1 MNLLLRLLLGALIA
15 FSALPTAKSSNGAA
29 HPTVL
34 DYLRAY
40 IYQKVKQ
47 IDGEPATA
55 AFVAVEDEDLNGL
68 DRLPSVDP
76 EIAGLVLEV
85 LAEDRLAH
93 VTEYSARR
101 HIANGESL
109 GPDREWNPQAVQA
122 NLWDKFLGDE
132 RWLRRIL
139 LRIKAVARERAVDI
153 QIDAIPPQRELGATM
168 AEITRVYRT
177 LQPSS
182 KQDGESSCGRSPV
195 FAFRKARGAD
205 PMLAAEVFS
214 LLQLNPDAS
223 ITEVRTTLQRAGWLV
238 KE

>member
-1 MNLLLRLLLGALIA
+1 MNLLLRLLLGTLITLTA
-15 FSALPTAKSSNGAA
+15 VPTAQTSNGAE

-40 IYQKVKQ
+40 IYQNVKLIEGQ
-47 IDGEPATA
+47 PATA
-55 AFVAVEDEDLNGL
+55 AFVAVEDEELNGL
-68 DRLPSVDP
+68 DRLSRVDP

-93 VTEYSARR
+93 ATEYSARR

-139 LRIKAVARERAVDI
+139 LRIQAVARERGVDI
-153 QIDAIPPQRELGATM
+153 QIDAIPPQRELSATM

-182 KQDGESSCGRSPV
+182 QEDGESGCGHSPA

-205 PMLAAEVFS
+205 PMLAAEVFR
-214 LLQLNPDAS
+214 LLQLNPDTS

-238 KE
+238 QE